1 MKKILYLSTT
11 MIIALASVFS
21 FSACDSENKAEHSSE
36 NSKTSLNSQSVDGNS
51 NVNSNIS
58 SVLSSG
64 GFLSENSYS
73 TAQGGSGSVE
83 SVTSDSLENSTS
95 KDSETSSGSENGEDK
110 VILPNELSPT
120 EVIYTYLEMQKGF
133 SGYKQNTV
141 GTTKA
146 KKGIISYEQKA
157 NNTTYKC
164 GNEYFQE
171 CTSNS
176 TFVNMTHQAYVKGN
190 KVAYRNSSSGE
201 ITVVDKNKYKEI
213 YGISPDDDAI
223 GGYIV
228 NSKTLKSVEKTKE
241 VGGLYTYRIV
251 LDAKPASSNLVKQ
264 MKEFGGLNGY
274 PEVHTLTLY
283 LTIKADWTPTKLVV
297 ESTYDIS
304 IAVLGNMSCT
314 HDFTTEFSQVNST
327 VVIPNVTD
335 FSNKLVN
342 S

>member
-1 MKKILYLSTT
+1 MRKVLYISTT
-11 MIIALASVFS
+11 IIVAMLTVFC
-21 FSACDSENKAEHSSE
+21 FTACNSDNKAEQSGE
-36 NSKTSLNSQSVDGNS
+36 DSKTNLSTQSAIK
-51 NVNSNIS
+51 NSNINS
-58 SVLSSG
+58 NFVSVLQGGGSANEDSGVTNQGNITSTGSETTNSSG
-64 GFLSENSYS
+64 NS
-73 TAQGGSGSVE
+73 
-83 SVTSDSLENSTS
+83 
-95 KDSETSSGSENGEDK
+95 EDK
-110 VILPNELSPT
+110 VNLPSELSGA
-120 EVIYTYLEMQKGF
+120 EVVFTYLEMQKSF
-133 SGYKQNTV
+133 TGYKLNTV

-146 KKGIISYEQKA
+146 KKGFITYEQKA

-164 GNEYFQE
+164 NNEYFQE

-176 TFVNMTHQAYVKGN
+176 TFVNMTHQAFVKGD
-190 KVAYRNSSSGE
+190 KVAYRNASSGE

-213 YGISPDDDAI
+213 YGISPDDDAL

-228 NSKTLKSVEKTKE
+228 NSQTLKSVEKVE
-241 VGGLYTYRIV
+241 ESNGLYTYRLV
-251 LDAKPASSNLVKQ
+251 LDAKPASSNLAKQ

-283 LTIKADWTPTKLVV
+283 LTIKSDWTPTKLVV

-314 HDFTTEFSQVNST
+314 HYFTTEFSLVNK
-327 VVIPNVTD
+327 VAEIPNVTD